1 MRTKSTRV
9 SPSRLPTFS
18 ASTAESLS
26 SGCEYSS
33 QQSSLQETQPALSKP
48 SQVKPSQV
56 KHAKPALVVVLQRQA
71 MHRSGQHQQG
81 APVLARLRF
90 QLQPADDPRR
100 QHLLRR
106 LWCVWELYTF
116 FSTSGTSALKRV
128 ELYDFSDAGTST
140 LLEFDVANAHCF
152 SPVDEAKLRSIIE
165 SGGASNFNDMI
176 REGACEESAVCFWF
190 S

>member
-1 MRTKSTRV
+1 MRLVLCSHRDKLCIDQDNINRALRCLPVFVFSCN
-9 SPSRLPTFS
+9 RL
-18 ASTAESLS
+18 
-26 SGCEYSS
+26 
-33 QQSSLQETQPALSKP
+33 
-48 SQVKPSQV
+48 VI
-56 KHAKPALVVVLQRQA
+56 
-71 MHRSGQHQQG
+71 
-81 APVLARLRF
+81 LAGNTYCDRY
-90 QLQPADDPRR
+90 
-100 QHLLRR
+100 R

>member
-33 QQSSLQETQPALSKP
+33 RQSSLCETQPGVNKS
-48 SQVKPSQV
+48 SQVKSSTLSLLWLWCCRDKLCIDQDNINR
-56 KHAKPALVVVLQRQA
+56 ALRCL
-71 MHRSGQHQQG
+71 
-81 APVLARLRF
+81 PVFVFSCNRLMILAGNTYC
-90 QLQPADDPRR
+90 D
-100 QHLLRR
+100 R

-116 FSTSGTSALKRV
+116 FSTSGTRALKRV

-176 REGACEESAVCFWF
+176 REGVCV
-190 S
+190 

>member
-9 SPSRLPTFS
+9 SLSRLPTFS

-26 SGCEYSS
+26 SGCEDSS

-48 SQVKPSQV
+48 SQVKSS
-56 KHAKPALVVVLQRQA
+56 ALSLVLLWCCRDKLCIDQDNINRA
-71 MHRSGQHQQG
+71 LRCL
-81 APVLARLRF
+81 PVFVFSCNRLMILAGNTYC
-90 QLQPADDPRR
+90 D
-100 QHLLRR
+100 R

-140 LLEFDVANAHCF
+140 LLEFD
-152 SPVDEAKLRSIIE
+152 
-165 SGGASNFNDMI
+165 
-176 REGACEESAVCFWF
+176 
-190 S
+190 

>member
-1 MRTKSTRV
+1 MI
-9 SPSRLPTFS
+9 
-18 ASTAESLS
+18 
-26 SGCEYSS
+26 
-33 QQSSLQETQPALSKP
+33 
-48 SQVKPSQV
+48 
-56 KHAKPALVVVLQRQA
+56 
-71 MHRSGQHQQG
+71 
-81 APVLARLRF
+81 LAGNTYC
-90 QLQPADDPRR
+90 D
-100 QHLLRR
+100 R

-116 FSTSGTSALKRV
+116 FSTSGTRALKQV

-176 REGACEESAVCFWF
+176 REGVCEESAVCLCF

>member
-1 MRTKSTRV
+1 LPVFVFSCN
-9 SPSRLPTFS
+9 RLII
-18 ASTAESLS
+18 
-26 SGCEYSS
+26 
-33 QQSSLQETQPALSKP
+33 
-48 SQVKPSQV
+48 
-56 KHAKPALVVVLQRQA
+56 
-71 MHRSGQHQQG
+71 
-81 APVLARLRF
+81 LAGNTYY
-90 QLQPADDPRR
+90 A
-100 QHLLRR
+100 R

>member
-1 MRTKSTRV
+1 LPVFVFSCN
-9 SPSRLPTFS
+9 RL
-18 ASTAESLS
+18 
-26 SGCEYSS
+26 
-33 QQSSLQETQPALSKP
+33 
-48 SQVKPSQV
+48 VI
-56 KHAKPALVVVLQRQA
+56 
-71 MHRSGQHQQG
+71 
-81 APVLARLRF
+81 LAGNTYCV
-90 QLQPADDPRR
+90 
-100 QHLLRR
+100 R

-116 FSTSGTSALKRV
+116 FSTSGTRALKRV

-152 SPVDEAKLRSIIE
+152 SLVDEAKLRSIIE

>member
-1 MRTKSTRV
+1 LPVFVFSCN
-9 SPSRLPTFS
+9 RLII
-18 ASTAESLS
+18 
-26 SGCEYSS
+26 
-33 QQSSLQETQPALSKP
+33 
-48 SQVKPSQV
+48 
-56 KHAKPALVVVLQRQA
+56 
-71 MHRSGQHQQG
+71 
-81 APVLARLRF
+81 LAGNTYY
-90 QLQPADDPRR
+90 D
-100 QHLLRR
+100 R

>member
-1 MRTKSTRV
+1 MR
-9 SPSRLPTFS
+9 
-18 ASTAESLS
+18 
-26 SGCEYSS
+26 
-33 QQSSLQETQPALSKP
+33 
-48 SQVKPSQV
+48 
-56 KHAKPALVVVLQRQA
+56 AKPALVVVLQRQA
-71 MHRSGQHQQG
+71 VYRPEQHQQG
-81 APVLARLRF
+81 APVLAGLRV

-116 FSTSGTSALKRV
+116 FSTSGTRALKRV
-128 ELYDFSDAGTST
+128 ELYNFSDAGTST

-152 SPVDEAKLRSIIE
+152 SPIDEAKLRSIIE

-176 REGACEESAVCFWF
+176 REGACEESAVRFWF

>member
-33 QQSSLQETQPALSKP
+33 RQSSLRETQLGVNKS
-48 SQVKPSQV
+48 SQI
-56 KHAKPALVVVLQRQA
+56 KHTEPALVVVLQRQA

-90 QLQPADDPRR
+90 QLQPAGDPRR
-100 QHLLRR
+100 QHLL

-152 SPVDEAKLRSIIE
+152 SPVDETKLRSIIE

>member
-1 MRTKSTRV
+1 MVLCSHRDKLCIDQDNIDRALRCLPVFVFSCN
-9 SPSRLPTFS
+9 RL
-18 ASTAESLS
+18 
-26 SGCEYSS
+26 
-33 QQSSLQETQPALSKP
+33 
-48 SQVKPSQV
+48 VI
-56 KHAKPALVVVLQRQA
+56 
-71 MHRSGQHQQG
+71 
-81 APVLARLRF
+81 LAGNTYC
-90 QLQPADDPRR
+90 D
-100 QHLLRR
+100 R

-116 FSTSGTSALKRV
+116 FSTSGTRALKRV

-165 SGGASNFNDMI
+165 SGGASNFNDMV